1 LVAWLFDGRGLV
13 VTAGMIGAA
22 IGLLSARD
30 PVLALA
36 ALAATVLGLLVL
48 VAAEAVLLV
57 LLAALPWEAVL
68 HYPTPTVSAV
78 KLLGALLMASFLIK
92 VLAQRQR
99 LRFPQISYAVGAFV
113 LLVTVSLI
121 FSPDPGGGGGTL
133 LRYYLFAGFFFLM
146 IQLVHDMAGVMRVLR
161 VISLSV
167 TAAAIWGLVLFF
179 QGSTRA
185 AGPISDPNDF
195 AYLMATVLPL
205 VVYLI
210 VTDRRWRPVWA
221 ACFPII
227 LAAMLATLSR
237 GGVVAIGALLVWA
250 LVTGRIKVGGL
261 LMSTA
266 ALVVVV
272 GVGLLLWSPVINE
285 RLQEKGKIADAN
297 VASRDALWRGA
308 IAMSMDHPLT
318 GVGPG
323 RFGVE
328 STDYVR
334 DNPIVLQDPVTHNS
348 YLQILAESGPAAL
361 AAFLAFL
368 AGSWVSLSRCHRKC
382 EATENEAGM
391 RLASAVQ
398 AALLVA
404 LVGALFISEQLAS
417 PFWLLGALAAI
428 VPAAVGEHRI
438 GFRWIGAT
446 QPGRPPRGSLRPGWM
461 TDSRPRAVG

>member
-1 LVAWLFDGRGLV
+1 LVAWLLGGRGLV
-13 VTAGMIGAA
+13 LTAGVLGAA

-36 ALAATVLGLLVL
+36 ALTAAVLGLLVL
-48 VAAEAVLLV
+48 VATEAVLLV
-57 LLAALPWEAVL
+57 LLAVLPWEAVL

-78 KLLGALLMASFLIK
+78 KVLGALLMASFLIK
-92 VLAQRQR
+92 VLAQRQP
-99 LRFPQISYAVGAFV
+99 LRVPQISYAVGAFV

-121 FSPDPGGGGGTL
+121 FSADPGGGGGTL

-146 IQLVHDMAGVMRVLR
+146 IQLVHDTAGVMRVLR

-167 TAAAIWGLVLFF
+167 AAAAIWGLVLFF
-179 QGSTRA
+179 QGSTARV

-210 VTDRRWRPVWA
+210 VGDRRWRPVWA
-221 ACFPII
+221 ACFPVI

-250 LVTGRIKVGGL
+250 LLTGRIRVGGL
-261 LMSTA
+261 LMSTT

-272 GVGLLLWSPVINE
+272 GAGLLLWSPVINE
-285 RLQEKGKIADAN
+285 RLQEKGKIAGQN

-308 IAMSMDHPLT
+308 IAMSMDHPLI

-328 STDYVR
+328 SANYVR

-368 AGSWVSLSRCHRKC
+368 AASWVSVSRSYRRCK
-382 EATENEAGM
+382 TSENQAGM
-391 RLASAVQ
+391 RLATAVQ

-404 LVGALFISEQLAS
+404 IVGAFFVSEQLAS

-428 VPAAVGEHRI
+428 VPVAVGEQRA
-438 GFRWIGAT
+438 RLAWSATT
-446 QPGRPPRGSLRPGWM
+446 QPGRRPRGLLQPG
-461 TDSRPRAVG
+461 

>member
-13 VTAGMIGAA
+13 VTAGMIGVA

-92 VLAQRQR
+92 VVAQRQR

-146 IQLVHDMAGVMRVLR
+146 IQLVHDTAGVMRVLR

-179 QGSTRA
+179 QGSTERA

-195 AYLMATVLPL
+195 AFLMATVLPL

-210 VTDRRWRPVWA
+210 VADRRWRPVWV
-221 ACFPII
+221 ACFPLV

-237 GGVVAIGALLVWA
+237 GGLVAIGALLVWA

-272 GVGLLLWSPVINE
+272 GAGLLLFSPVINE
-285 RLQEKGKIADAN
+285 RLSEKGKIASAN

-348 YLQILAESGPAAL
+348 YLQILAESGPLAL

-368 AGSWVSLSRCHRKC
+368 AGSWASVSRLHRRC
-382 EATENEAGM
+382 EAAENPAGM
-391 RLASAVQ
+391 RLATAVQ

-404 LVGALFISEQLAS
+404 IVGAFFVSEQLAS

-428 VPAAVGEHRI
+428 VPAAVGEHRV
-438 GFRWIGAT
+438 GLAWAAQPRRRPRGLL
-446 QPGRPPRGSLRPGWM
+446 QPG
-461 TDSRPRAVG
+461 

>member
-1 LVAWLFDGRGLV
+1 LVAWLLDGRGLV
-13 VTAGMIGAA
+13 VTAGVIGAVV
-22 IGLLSARD
+22 GLVSARD

-36 ALAATVLGLLVL
+36 ALAAAVLGLLVL

-68 HYPTPTVSAV
+68 HYPTPTLSAV
-78 KLLGALLMASFLIK
+78 KVLGALLMASFLIK
-92 VLAQRQR
+92 VLAQRQP
-99 LRFPQISYAVGAFV
+99 LRFPRISYAVGAFM

-121 FSPDPGGGGGTL
+121 FSPDPGSGGGTL
-133 LRYYLFAGFFFLM
+133 LRYYLFAGFFFLT
-146 IQLVHDMAGVMRVLR
+146 IQLVHDTAGMMRVLR

-167 TAAAIWGLVLFF
+167 AAAAIWGLALFV
-179 QGSTRA
+179 QGSTERV

-210 VTDRRWRPVWA
+210 VADRRWRSLWV
-221 ACFPII
+221 ACFPVI

-237 GGVVAIGALLVWA
+237 GGLVAIGALLVWA
-250 LVTGRIKVGGL
+250 LATGRIKVGGL

-272 GVGLLLWSPVINE
+272 GAGLLLWSPVINE
-285 RLQEKGKIADAN
+285 RLQEKGKIAGEN

-308 IAMSMDHPLT
+308 VAMSMDHPLT

-348 YLQILAESGPAAL
+348 YLQILAENGPAAL

-368 AGSWVSLSRCHRKC
+368 AAAWVSVSRCHRRC
-382 EATENEAGM
+382 ETAENQAGM
-391 RLASAVQ
+391 RLATAVQ

-404 LVGALFISEQLAS
+404 IVGACFVSEQLAS

-428 VPAAVGEHRI
+428 IPAAIGEHRVAVA
-438 GFRWIGAT
+438 WAGAT
-446 QPGRPPRGSLRPGWM
+446 RPGPRPPGLLQPVR
-461 TDSRPRAVG
+461 